1 MVRRERRVIRGVVVA
16 LAAVVVVVLFVRA
29 TRNDFGMGRNMEI
42 MLNLMRALQTDYV
55 DEVNPDEVMRNGAAG
70 ICSALDPYTTY
81 LPEEQMS
88 DFTTMTTGKYGGI
101 GAMIRQDSN
110 LVRIAEPYKG
120 SPADRA
126 GLQIG
131 DLIVAIDGKDMTG
144 KSTSDVSALLRGE
157 PNTTVR
163 VTIERLLDGER
174 VEKKIRRERISIP
187 SVSYA
192 GYVDEGTGYIRHAD
206 FTDGCYDEMRA
217 AVERLQREGVLERLI
232 LDYRGNGG
240 GVMQSAVK
248 VLSLFL
254 PKGTTVL
261 SLKGRAE
268 GESRTFRT
276 EYEPL
281 LPDVPIAVLINNN
294 SASAAEIVA
303 GALQDLDR
311 AVLLGQRSFGKGLVQ
326 GTVPLGYNS
335 YLKLTTAKYYIPS
348 GRCIQAVRYS
358 SDGRAETMPDSL
370 ITEFR
375 TAGGRKVYDG
385 GGITPDRSIEPEYV
399 SNFAVTLYL
408 MGIID
413 DFGDDYFRRH
423 ATETLDPHT
432 FSITDADYE
441 AFTEEV
447 ISRNVP
453 YKSDSRR
460 ALERLRTALTKERYD
475 DERIASAIEQI
486 DKELGDDTKSNLAT
500 YRKEIVSAIND
511 NIILRYAYSEGVIAN
526 SLSDDSGVREA
537 TALLRN
543 REEYERILGRTGE
556 K

>member
-385 GGITPDRSIEPEYV
+385 GGITPDRNIEPEYV

-432 FSITDADYE
+432 FSITDADYK

>member
-1 MVRRERRVIRGVVVA
+1 M
-16 LAAVVVVVLFVRA
+16 
-29 TRNDFGMGRNMEI
+29 
-42 MLNLMRALQTDYV
+42 
-55 DEVNPDEVMRNGAAG
+55 
-70 ICSALDPYTTY
+70 
-81 LPEEQMS
+81 
-88 DFTTMTTGKYGGI
+88 
-101 GAMIRQDSN
+101 
-110 LVRIAEPYKG
+110 
-120 SPADRA
+120 
-126 GLQIG
+126 
-131 DLIVAIDGKDMTG
+131 
-144 KSTSDVSALLRGE
+144 
-157 PNTTVR
+157 
-163 VTIERLLDGER
+163 
-174 VEKKIRRERISIP
+174 
-187 SVSYA
+187 
-192 GYVDEGTGYIRHAD
+192 
-206 FTDGCYDEMRA
+206 
-217 AVERLQREGVLERLI
+217 
-232 LDYRGNGG
+232 
-240 GVMQSAVK
+240 
-248 VLSLFL
+248 
-254 PKGTTVL
+254 
-261 SLKGRAE
+261 
-268 GESRTFRT
+268 
-276 EYEPL
+276 
-281 LPDVPIAVLINNN
+281 
-294 SASAAEIVA
+294 
-303 GALQDLDR
+303 
-311 AVLLGQRSFGKGLVQ
+311 Q

-413 DFGDDYFRRH
+413 DFGDDYFCRH

>member
-441 AFTEEV
+441 TFTEEV

-543 REEYERILGRTGE
+543 RKEYERILGRTGE